1 MDSGMSW
8 ADQWDTNPDPP
19 ISSEKDKKK
28 NKDESK
34 VSKIGKS
41 VMSLKWV
48 KELRKKTQKS

>member
-8 ADQWDTNPDPP
+8 ADQWDTHQDPP
-19 ISSEKDKKK
+19 ISEKDKKK

-41 VMSLKWV
+41 MMSLKWV
-48 KELRKKTQKS
+48 KELRKKTQK